1 MGTVSYPADGSQ
13 YSLTSCTPGTVQLNQ
28 SRPVPHLLPV
38 PGEGQRHGGA
48 CPGVCVC
55 VCVWGRSSE
64 AAGLWMLGIVAG
76 AYLPLLSDRVIG
88 RGRHTHHFRWNG
100 CHHRVPRLSVTGLQ
114 GTRRMGRPG
123 WAYNLPSSITQLAL
137 GTRAEVGTMEANP

>member
-55 VCVWGRSSE
+55 VCGAGRVRRRGCGCLILWPVHISLSSLT
-64 AAGLWMLGIVAG
+64 A
-76 AYLPLLSDRVIG
+76 S
-88 RGRHTHHFRWNG
+88 
-100 CHHRVPRLSVTGLQ
+100 
-114 GTRRMGRPG
+114 
-123 WAYNLPSSITQLAL
+123 
-137 GTRAEVGTMEANP
+137 